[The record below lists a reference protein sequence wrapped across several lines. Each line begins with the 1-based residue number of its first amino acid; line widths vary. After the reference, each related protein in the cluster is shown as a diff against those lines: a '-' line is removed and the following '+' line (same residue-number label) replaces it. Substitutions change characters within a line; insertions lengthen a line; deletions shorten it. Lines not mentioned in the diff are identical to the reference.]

1 MKKIVAIIMA
11 LVMMFSMT
19 TCTVFAEDE
28 DFPTVE
34 LPNNETEME
43 EFPTFEVDEDWHTR
57 IEIQSKKYTIR
68 YNLGA
73 MNFAIE
79 NIPITN
85 ITANDIILEVMDKK
99 GNKYTSEDNII
110 IKAKE
115 TKYNNIKFTIKKING
130 KRVNKSF
137 IVHKGWQVQPY
148 VI

>member
-137 IVHKGWQVQPY
+137 IVHKG
-148 VI
+148 